1 MRTTDTTTSD
11 REDDP
16 LTERLLA
23 DAGVGPGMRVLD
35 LGTGAGDVA
44 LLAARIVG
52 PSGRVVSVDRDLRT
66 LMLAAVRCEREEIE
80 HVDLAVGDLAVPV
93 LPEGGFDAVVARS
106 VLLDLPDPARTLRAA
121 AARLRPGGVVCVQEA
136 AEQPAGG
143 RAAPAPHVRRRRA
156 RHAGRARRLGFG
168 RRRVGA
174 GRRRLTPPQTGT
186 AAGANSVSIAR
197 VRWPSARHMIGKNAS
212 SISTSP
218 GRRYFE

>member
-121 AARLRPGGVVCVQEA
+121 AARLRPGGVVCIQEGAENPREA
-136 AEQPAGG
+136 APRLRRTFAAAGLATPA
-143 RAAPAPHVRRRRA
+143 VRDGSSSA
-156 RHAGRARRLGFG
+156 
-168 RRRVGA
+168 VGA
-174 GRRRLTPPQTGT
+174 W
-186 AAGANSVSIAR
+186 AR
-197 VRWPSARHMIGKNAS
+197 VAAA
-212 SISTSP
+212 
-218 GRRYFE
+218 

>member
-1 MRTTDTTTSD
+1 
-11 REDDP
+11 
-16 LTERLLA
+16 
-23 DAGVGPGMRVLD
+23 MRVLD

-121 AARLRPGGVVCVQEA
+121 AARLRPGGVVCIQEA
-136 AEQPAGG
+136 AESPCRRPRRACAARSPPPGSPRRPCATARVRPSARG
-143 RAAPAPHVRRRRA
+143 RGSPPPDAASGRDRVGRELGVDPRRAVAVRAPHDREERLVELELARPAVAASRRVRVRRR
-156 RHAGRARRLGFG
+156 
-168 RRRVGA
+168 
-174 GRRRLTPPQTGT
+174 
-186 AAGANSVSIAR
+186 S
-197 VRWPSARHMIGKNAS
+197 SACRSRSCG
-212 SISTSP
+212 
-218 GRRYFE
+218 

>member
-44 LLAARIVG
+44 LLAARLVG

-106 VLLDLPDPARTLRAA
+106 GRNVAYLSGMRFPGTLGRLQDFAHSPRAA
-121 AARLRPGGVVCVQEA
+121 LRLR
-136 AEQPAGG
+136 
-143 RAAPAPHVRRRRA
+143 RAAGLENPRPRPRFGHDALFDGGDRLPLLGCFHPSQQNTFTGRLTEPMMDAVLARA
-156 RHAGRARRLGFG
+156 RDLVAR
-168 RRRVGA
+168 
-174 GRRRLTPPQTGT
+174 
-186 AAGANSVSIAR
+186 
-197 VRWPSARHMIGKNAS
+197 
-212 SISTSP
+212 
-218 GRRYFE
+218 

>member
-11 REDDP
+11 DPNDDP
-16 LTERLLA
+16 LTARLLA
-23 DAGVGPGMRVLD
+23 DAGVGPGMRVLH

-66 LMLAAVRCEREEIE
+66 LMLAAVRCEREEVE

-136 AEQPAGG
+136 AEGDEETAPRLRRTFAAAGL
-143 RAAPAPHVRRRRA
+143 AAPVVRDDT
-156 RHAGRARRLGFG
+156 AGSGPA
-168 RRRVGA
+168 VGA
-174 GRRRLTPPQTGT
+174 WTRV
-186 AAGANSVSIAR
+186 AAA
-197 VRWPSARHMIGKNAS
+197 
-212 SISTSP
+212 
-218 GRRYFE
+218 